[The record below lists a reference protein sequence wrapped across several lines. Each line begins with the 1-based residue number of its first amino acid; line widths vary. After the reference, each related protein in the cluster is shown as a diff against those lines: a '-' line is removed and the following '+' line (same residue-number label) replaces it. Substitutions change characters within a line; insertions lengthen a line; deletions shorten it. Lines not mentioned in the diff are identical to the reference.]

1 MRCKNPAQSNCRN
14 ERSLVLTKMQLEE
27 IKQLLQQMAAESA
40 ELKAAVGST
49 LTDVVAEW
57 LIHQYVV
64 AAREQL
70 AAVPNGSERWKL
82 LRITANDLVALRRG
96 DHSAARLT
104 LERERL
110 VFERA
115 CVERNKEAE
124 FWEWT
129 KRPEIKRKL
138 WPKKRGGL
146 TKKALKE

>member
-1 MRCKNPAQSNCRN
+1 
-14 ERSLVLTKMQLEE
+14 MQLEE

-40 ELKAAVGST
+40 ELRAAVGST

-64 AAREQL
+64 AVREQL
-70 AAVPNGSERWKL
+70 AAVSNGSERWKL

-124 FWEWT
+124 FWKWT
-129 KRPEIKRKL
+129 KQPEIKGKL
-138 WPKKRGGL
+138 WPKKRGGI
-146 TKKALKE
+146 TKKTLKEIERALKIL